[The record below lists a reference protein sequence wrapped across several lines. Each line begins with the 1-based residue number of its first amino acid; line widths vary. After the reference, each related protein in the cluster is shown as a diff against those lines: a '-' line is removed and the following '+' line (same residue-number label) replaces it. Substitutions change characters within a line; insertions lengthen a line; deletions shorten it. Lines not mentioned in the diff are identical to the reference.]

1 MHETAAHFHRG
12 VRRFSRIQR
21 GKGKKM
27 ATIDY
32 GSGEREFRCTALTC
46 MIYEHEFVSDVNPKI
61 TGDLIADTV
70 GKITV
75 SSNDVLHITDDGN
88 YVTTV
93 VDYTKVNWQ
102 AIFRALWAMMRTSY
116 EISKLPGNTVLPDV
130 PAYKTWEHELLS
142 CEPDMENLATVVQR
156 ELMRGLFRAGAA
168 ASGENQQ
175 EAEEG

>member
-1 MHETAAHFHRG
+1 
-12 VRRFSRIQR
+12 
-21 GKGKKM
+21 M

-46 MIYEHEFVSDVNPKI
+46 MIYEHEFVSDDNPKI
-61 TGDLIADTV
+61 TGDLIADTI

-75 SSNDVLHITDDGN
+75 SSNDILHVTDEGA

-102 AIFRALWAMMRTSY
+102 AIFRSLWAMMRTAY
-116 EISKLPGNTVLPDV
+116 EASKLPGSVVLPEV
-130 PAYKTWEHELLS
+130 PSYKAWERELLS
-142 CEPDMENLATVVQR
+142 CEPDMQELADAVQG

-175 EAEEG
+175 EGEEG